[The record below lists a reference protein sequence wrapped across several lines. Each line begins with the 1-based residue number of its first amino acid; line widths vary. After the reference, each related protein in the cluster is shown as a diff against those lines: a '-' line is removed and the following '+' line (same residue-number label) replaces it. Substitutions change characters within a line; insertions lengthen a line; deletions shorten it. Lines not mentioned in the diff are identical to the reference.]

1 MQRASTVHTTWARK
15 LVAVAIA
22 LLIPHAVGNLSV
34 VWFEPVPAIAQD
46 DPRLAELRLV
56 QDKIQAVVKSVTPAI
71 VGISLGQGF
80 GSGVIV
86 TKDGHV
92 LTAGHVSGKPGRE
105 VTVIFPD
112 GKRVKGKTL
121 GMNPSMDSGMIKLEG
136 DGPYPY
142 VEMGDANKLQP
153 GDWVVALGHP
163 GGFRPGR
170 TPVVRVGRVL
180 RTGPQMLLTDCTLV
194 GGDSG
199 GPLFDLQGRVVGIHS
214 RIGRTLAENV
224 HVPVNT
230 FRETWEALA
239 DGVVVGLAYL
249 GIRGDEEAEQAKIL
263 EVAPDS
269 PAAKAGL
276 QANDVII
283 SFDGRKVTNYRNFLE
298 MLRLKRPGQEVRL
311 EVLRDGK
318 KVELKVKLGARPS
331 S

>member
-1 MQRASTVHTTWARK
+1 M
-15 LVAVAIA
+15 AVAIA

-80 GSGVIV
+80 GSGVLV

-283 SFDGRKVTNYRNFLE
+283 SFDGRKVTNYRNFLD

>member
-80 GSGVIV
+80 GSGVLV

-283 SFDGRKVTNYRNFLE
+283 SFDGRKVTNYRNFLD

>member
-1 MQRASTVHTTWARK
+1 M
-15 LVAVAIA
+15 AVAIA

-80 GSGVIV
+80 GSGVLV

-283 SFDGRKVTNYRNFLE
+283 SFDGRKVTNYRNFLD

-318 KVELKVKLGARPS
+318 KVELKVKLGARS
-331 S
+331 AS